1 MKESKEKIKSRM
13 IKNASRLWG
22 YHDTET
28 ESSFDP
34 LVGLLIGALAA
45 ELEKISGEI
54 HNSESR
60 VVGKLVELLTPES
73 LVGAYPSHGILCT
86 QPNQPVFEI
95 QPATQFYLSR
105 KVKQLND
112 SNRTEQQNTFFT
124 PAGNYK
130 LFNGKV
136 RYIATER
143 TLFEIDKEGY
153 KEAISESFV
162 LLGRE
167 FNKVWIGLEF
177 ASEIESFEGLSL
189 FFDLRSEL
197 YEETFYQSLP
207 RAKWS
212 LNDKP
217 VEFTTGH
224 SNNNSAGKKIDEAF
238 ASLDWDTSL
247 KVCNHVNRFYNK
259 NFLTLTGDPPIKDF
273 LITANY
279 PPSLLSSFNKDA
291 METIKTN
298 CVWIRMD
305 FFQPLPM
312 EVIENIFCSM
322 NCFPVIN
329 RQLHKFTYSARD
341 QVTII
346 PLKADNAFFDMSS
359 VTSTGG
365 VKYSQK
371 TFSRVKEI
379 EQGSYVLRQ
388 GGVGRFDSRN
398 AVEILNYLLELL
410 RDENAAFSIL
420 GADMVYSNLRE
431 MNQIIARIEQ
441 RLTDSSAQK
450 ENISYIMLRSIRN
463 EETVFIEFWSTDGSQ
478 SNNIKPGTPMNI
490 YSGSDLR
497 KETVRFLTAT
507 SGGRDR
513 MDTEDRINSYRKAL
527 LSKGRVVSA
536 EDIKALCFEH
546 FGKNLEKVEVTKGIA
561 TGTTADT
568 GFIRTIDIHLH
579 LSKKAAQLSEEE
591 LKFLKEDLKIK
602 LEESSMNILP
612 YRIFLK

>member
-60 VVGKLVELLTPES
+60 VVEKLVELLTPES
-73 LVGAYPSHGILCT
+73 VVGTHPSHGILCA
-86 QPNQPVFEI
+86 QPNQPAFEI
-95 QPATQFYLSR
+95 QPAAQFYLTR
-105 KVKQLND
+105 KVKNALD

-124 PAGNYK
+124 PAGSYK

-177 ASEIESFEGLSL
+177 DGETESFEGLSL

-207 RAKWS
+207 RAKWF

-217 VEFTTGH
+217 VEFTTGF
-224 SNNNSAGKKIDEAF
+224 SENNTRKKIDEAF
-238 ASLDWDTSL
+238 SSLDWDTSS
-247 KVCNHVNRFYNK
+247 KVCNHVNQFYSK
-259 NFLTLTGDPPIKDF
+259 NFMTLAGDPPVKDF
-273 LITANY
+273 LINANY
-279 PPSLLSSFNKDA
+279 PPSLLYSFNKDA
-291 METIKTN
+291 LDAIKTR
-298 CVWIRMD
+298 CVWIRLD

-312 EVIENIFCSM
+312 EVIENIFCSL

-346 PLKADNAFFDMSS
+346 PLKADNAFFDMASVSS
-359 VTSTGG
+359 SGG

-371 TFSRVKEI
+371 AFSRVKEI
-379 EQGSYVLRQ
+379 ERGSYVLRQ

-441 RLTDSSAQK
+441 RLSDSSAQK
-450 ENISYIMLRSIRN
+450 ENIFYIMLRSIRN

-478 SNNIKPGTPMNI
+478 ANNIKPGTPMNI
-490 YSGSDLR
+490 YSGSDLK
-497 KETVRFLTAT
+497 KESVRFLTVT

-536 EDIKALCFEH
+536 EDIKAFCFEH

-568 GFIRTIDIHLH
+568 GFMRTIDIHLH